1 MAGCKQ
7 SQPLLRD
14 DGFRG
19 LSLKCDGLKA
29 KQKEY
34 QNQIFVILAVLRRS
48 MQRVTRPNTATTRL
62 GYSSEE
68 TSQRWLPI
76 RPNKLTV
83 GLNSS

>member
-14 DGFRG
+14 DGFRA

-62 GYSSEE
+62 GYTAPKKRRSGGCQLDQ
-68 TSQRWLPI
+68 TSL
-76 RPNKLTV
+76 LL
-83 GLNSS
+83 G